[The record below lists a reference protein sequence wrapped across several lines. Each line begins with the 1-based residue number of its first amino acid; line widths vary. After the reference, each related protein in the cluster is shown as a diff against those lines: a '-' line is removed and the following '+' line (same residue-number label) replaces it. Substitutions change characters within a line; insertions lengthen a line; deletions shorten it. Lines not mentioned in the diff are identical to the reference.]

1 MKIAVLKETFPG
13 ECRVALVPDSLASLV
28 NQKLQVLVERSAG
41 EAAGFADA
49 EYEAQGASLVSREEA
64 FHADVL
70 LQVRTCSANPEAGR
84 TDLEQFRPGQTVIGL
99 CDPLGNPQTIQEMAN
114 AGVTVLALEMVP
126 RIARAQAMDALSSM
140 AMIAGYRAVLLAANH
155 LPRMFPMVTY
165 AAGLLRP
172 ARVFVIGAGVAGLRA
187 IATARQLGAV
197 VQAHD
202 IRPGSA
208 EEVLSVGAKFIELP
222 LDTDTEDEGG
232 YARALTEDDYHRQ
245 RELIQ
250 SIAVESDVVITTAAI
265 PGKKSPLLLTATA
278 IEQMQHGTVV
288 VDLAAQ
294 GGGNCELTQPDKTTV
309 ANGVTILGPTNVTS
323 QVPDHASQ
331 MFSSNVAKLL
341 LHITNDGELDLNLE
355 DEIVCETLVADNQ
368 QVVHT
373 RLRDLLGLAAAESV
387 LSPAIDDNLEPTP
400 DAQQEDDADDLEEEI
415 QIEPEEPDD
424 LSHSVVTPPESADTS
439 GSKTEDPLTE
449 SKGDDVAASIK
460 PSSEPTQEEAT
471 QQPTQE
477 EATQQ
482 DPQADLVDT
491 DSDSNQPAVETAELL
506 EALEE
511 APNTRNLDPEH
522 PADSHS
528 SSQHDSSPNSI
539 TDAQPSQDTEET
551 KQ

>member
-28 NQKLQVLVERSAG
+28 NQKLQILVERSAG

-64 FHADVL
+64 FRADVL

-84 TDLEQFRPGQTVIGL
+84 TDLEQFQPGQTIIGL

-232 YARALTEDDYHRQ
+232 YARALTEDDYARQ

-278 IEQMQHGTVV
+278 IEQMRRGTVV

-323 QVPDHASQ
+323 EVPDHASQ

-355 DEIVCETLVADNQ
+355 DEIVCETLVAENQ

-387 LSPAIDDNLEPTP
+387 LSPATDGNLEPTP
-400 DAQQEDDADDLEEEI
+400 HAQQEDDAADLEEEV

-424 LSHSVVTPPESADTS
+424 LSGSAATPPESPDTA
-439 GSKTEDPLTE
+439 GSKFEDPATE
-449 SKGDDVAASIK
+449 SKGDSVATSIE
-460 PSSEPTQEEAT
+460 PTPEPTQDEAT
-471 QQPTQE
+471 QP
-477 EATQQ
+477 
-482 DPQADLVDT
+482 DPQVDLVDT
-491 DSDSNQPAVETAELL
+491 DSKSNQPADETTALL

-511 APNTRNLDPEH
+511 VPTTRNLDPDH
-522 PADSHS
+522 PGDSQA
-528 SSQHDSSPNSI
+528 SSQDDSSPKSI
-539 TDAQPSQDTEET
+539 TDQQPSQDTEET

>member
-28 NQKLQVLVERSAG
+28 NQELQILVERSAG
-41 EAAGFADA
+41 EAAGFADT
-49 EYEAQGASLVSREEA
+49 EYEAEGANLVSREEA
-64 FHADVL
+64 FHADIL

-84 TDLEQFRPGQTVIGL
+84 ADLEQFRSGQTVIGM

-222 LDTDTEDEGG
+222 LNADTEDEGG
-232 YARALTEDDYHRQ
+232 YARALTEDDYGRQ

-265 PGKKSPLLLTATA
+265 PGAKSPLLLTATA
-278 IEQMQHGTVV
+278 IEQMRRGTVV

-331 MFSSNVAKLL
+331 MFSSNVTKLL
-341 LHITNDGELDLNLE
+341 LHITKDGALDLNLE

-373 RLRDLLGLAAAESV
+373 RLRDLLGLTEVDSV
-387 LSPAIDDNLEPTP
+387 LSPETEGDVEPTP
-400 DAQQEDDADDLEEEI
+400 NAQQEDDAEDLEEEI
-415 QIEPEEPDD
+415 QIEPEDADDSASSVAASSASSQADGSTPESRQTESKVVEIAENTVPSPEPAHE
-424 LSHSVVTPPESADTS
+424 SVTPPVPQEPTADIADTS
-439 GSKTEDPLTE
+439 SNH
-449 SKGDDVAASIK
+449 
-460 PSSEPTQEEAT
+460 
-471 QQPTQE
+471 
-477 EATQQ
+477 
-482 DPQADLVDT
+482 
-491 DSDSNQPAVETAELL
+491 NQPADETEELL
-506 EALEE
+506 SALEE
-511 APNTRNLDPEH
+511 TPHPHNSEVAHPDTSSRDDSAPTSI
-522 PADSHS
+522 AD
-528 SSQHDSSPNSI
+528 Q
-539 TDAQPSQDTEET
+539 QPSQDSEET

>member
-28 NQKLQVLVERSAG
+28 NQKLQILVERSAG

-64 FHADVL
+64 FRADVL

-84 TDLEQFRPGQTVIGL
+84 TDLEQFQPGQTIIGL

-232 YARALTEDDYHRQ
+232 YARALTEDDYARQ

-278 IEQMQHGTVV
+278 IEQMRRGTVV

-323 QVPDHASQ
+323 EVPDHASQ

-355 DEIVCETLVADNQ
+355 DEIVCETLVAENQ

-387 LSPAIDDNLEPTP
+387 LSPATDGNLEPTP
-400 DAQQEDDADDLEEEI
+400 HAQQEDDAEDLGEEI

-424 LSHSVVTPPESADTS
+424 LSGSAATPPESPDTA
-439 GSKTEDPLTE
+439 GSKFEDPTTE
-449 SKGDDVAASIK
+449 SKGDSVATSI
-460 PSSEPTQEEAT
+460 EPTPEPSQDEAT
-471 QQPTQE
+471 QP
-477 EATQQ
+477 

-491 DSDSNQPAVETAELL
+491 DSKSNQPADETAELL

-511 APNTRNLDPEH
+511 APTTRNLDPDH
-522 PADSHS
+522 PADSQA
-528 SSQHDSSPNSI
+528 SSQDDSSPKSI
-539 TDAQPSQDTEET
+539 TDQQPSQDTEET

>member
-1 MKIAVLKETFPG
+1 MKIAVLKETFPS
-13 ECRVALVPDSLASLV
+13 ECRVALVPSSLASLV
-28 NQKLQVLVERSAG
+28 NQKLQILVERSAG
-41 EAAGFADA
+41 EAAGFADT
-49 EYEAQGASLVSREEA
+49 EYEAQGASLVSRDEA
-64 FHADVL
+64 FHADIL
-70 LQVRTCSANPEAGR
+70 LQVRTCSANPDEGR
-84 TDLEQFRPGQTVIGL
+84 KDLEQFRPGQTVIGL

-222 LDTDTEDEGG
+222 FDTDTEDEGG
-232 YARALTEDDYHRQ
+232 YARALTEDDYARQ

-250 SIAVESDVVITTAAI
+250 NIAVESDVVITTAAI
-265 PGKKSPLLLTATA
+265 PGKKSPVLLTATA
-278 IEQMQHGTVV
+278 IEQMQRGTVV
-288 VDLAAQ
+288 IDLAAQ

-309 ANGVTILGPTNVTS
+309 VNGVTILGPTNVTS

-341 LHITNDGELDLNLE
+341 LHITKDGELDLNLE
-355 DEIVCETLVADNQ
+355 DEIVCETLVVENQ

-373 RLRDLLGLAAAESV
+373 RLRDLLGLAEIESV
-387 LSPAIDDNLEPTP
+387 LSPATESSLEPTP
-400 DAQQEDDADDLEEEI
+400 HAQQEDDGEGLEEEV
-415 QIEPEEPDD
+415 QIEPEEAEDP
-424 LSHSVVTPPESADTS
+424 SNSVAVPPESSQTDES
-439 GSKTEDPLTE
+439 NPQEPPTE
-449 SKGDDVAASIK
+449 SEKIDVTGSIA
-460 PSSEPTQEEAT
+460 PSPSRADEEVPLPAPQTPTT
-471 QQPTQE
+471 
-477 EATQQ
+477 
-482 DPQADLVDT
+482 DVVDT
-491 DSDSNQPAVETAELL
+491 DSNPNQPADKTDGLL
-506 EALEE
+506 TALEE
-511 APNTRNLDPEH
+511 TPHPHGSEVEH
-522 PADSHS
+522 RDDRHASA
-528 SSQHDSSPNSI
+528 QGDSSPTSI
-539 TDAQPSQDTEET
+539 TDQQPSQDTEET

>member
-1 MKIAVLKETFPG
+1 MKIAVLKETFPS
-13 ECRVALVPDSLASLV
+13 ECRVALVPSSLASLV
-28 NQKLQVLVERSAG
+28 NQKLQILVERSAG
-41 EAAGFADA
+41 EAAGFADT
-49 EYEAQGASLVSREEA
+49 EYEAQGASLVSRDEA
-64 FHADVL
+64 FHADIL
-70 LQVRTCSANPEAGR
+70 LQVRTCSANPDEGR
-84 TDLEQFRPGQTVIGL
+84 KDLEQFRPGQTVIGL

-232 YARALTEDDYHRQ
+232 YARALTEDDYARQ

-250 SIAVESDVVITTAAI
+250 NIAVESDVVITTAAI
-265 PGKKSPLLLTATA
+265 PGKKSPVLLTATA
-278 IEQMQHGTVV
+278 IEQMQRGTVV
-288 VDLAAQ
+288 IDLAAQ

-309 ANGVTILGPTNVTS
+309 VNGVTILGPTNVTS

-341 LHITNDGELDLNLE
+341 LHITKDGELDLNLE
-355 DEIVCETLVADNQ
+355 DEIVCETLVVENQ

-373 RLRDLLGLAAAESV
+373 RLRDLLGLAEIGSV
-387 LSPAIDDNLEPTP
+387 LSPATESSLEPTP
-400 DAQQEDDADDLEEEI
+400 HAQQEDDGEELEEEV
-415 QIEPEEPDD
+415 QIEPEE
-424 LSHSVVTPPESADTS
+424 A
-439 GSKTEDPLTE
+439 EDPSNSVAVPHE
-449 SKGDDVAASIK
+449 SSHTDESNPQEPPAESEKIDVTGSIAPP
-460 PSSEPTQEEAT
+460 PSPADEEVTLPAPQTPTT
-471 QQPTQE
+471 
-477 EATQQ
+477 
-482 DPQADLVDT
+482 DVVDT
-491 DSDSNQPAVETAELL
+491 DSNPNQPADETAELL
-506 EALEE
+506 SALEE
-511 APNTRNLDPEH
+511 TPH
-522 PADSHS
+522 PHS
-528 SSQHDSSPNSI
+528 SEVEHRDDRHASSQGDSSPTSI
-539 TDAQPSQDTEET
+539 TDQQPSQDTEDT